1 MPRSLCA
8 LVSLAALAALAACGE
23 SSTEPDAPC
32 AARMAE
38 LRRQSGDPSSVR
50 VAAAT
55 TGTTAE
61 RWDYVRP
68 SSGSYAYVFTW
79 GAGVDGC
86 AVEYLTN
93 Q

>member
-1 MPRSLCA
+1 M
-8 LVSLAALAALAACGE
+8 
-23 SSTEPDAPC
+23 
-32 AARMAE
+32 
-38 LRRQSGDPSSVR
+38 LRRQSCPPTTER
-50 VAAAT
+50 QAAAAA
-55 TGTTAE
+55 GATAV

-68 SSGSYAYVFTW
+68 SSGSYAYVFRW